1 MRFARWMVGVAV
13 VGAVACGPTTPT
25 DPSPVPSPAPS
36 PAPAPAPAATTV
48 SLKGVVS
55 AQSGAKLL
63 DATVTILD
71 GPNALRN
78 TKTNFSGD
86 YHFDGLVPGNA
97 NLLVTKN
104 GYEERRGGLFIDGTN
119 TLNFILRTAEPWHTN
134 GGGSGGFTMPTY
146 ITRVLIRAVWKGTGR
161 SDFSVSVGGVT
172 IVRTVLGNL
181 PNYTYEGTHAVSGGT
196 VRIESYGN
204 VAISW
209 WFTEVRD

>member
-1 MRFARWMVGVAV
+1 M
-13 VGAVACGPTTPT
+13 
-25 DPSPVPSPAPS
+25 
-36 PAPAPAPAATTV
+36 
-48 SLKGVVS
+48 KGVVS
-55 AQSGAKLL
+55 AQSGARLL

-71 GPNALRN
+71 GPNVLRN

-86 YHFDGLVPGNA
+86 YRFDDLVPANA
-97 NLLVTKN
+97 NLSVTKN

-146 ITRVLIRAVWKGTGR
+146 VTRVLIRAVWKGTGR
-161 SDFSVSVGGVT
+161 SDFSVSVGGVN
-172 IVRTVLGNL
+172 IVRIDFANL
-181 PNYTYEGTHAVSGGT
+181 PNYTYEVTHAVSGGT